1 MPKKAKPAKRKP
13 AKKPAPGQLDILRK
27 RVREL
32 AVKLEREARARKLEA
47 RIKSEVQKAHAELRS
62 QLKMLQVRGR
72 KIATELR
79 SALGDANKREA
90 ARKEALKR
98 IEALRAEYSKKS
110 AALRAEYTKRTS
122 ELKSDLSRTAAELSR
137 KSDELRKLAA
147 ESAHRAVEIIRGPE
161 HQAPPTS
168 PKTGALD
175 PSALRAEIARGDV
188 ENPEDDREP
197 DEEQ

>member
-1 MPKKAKPAKRKP
+1 MPKKAKPAKRRPARKP
-13 AKKPAPGQLDILRK
+13 AHGQLDILR
-27 RVREL
+27 RRIREL

-62 QLKMLQVRGR
+62 QLKLMRVRGT

-79 SALGDANKREA
+79 SAIGDANKREA

-110 AALRAEYTKRTS
+110 AALRAEYTRRTS
-122 ELKSDLSRTAAELSR
+122 ELKSELSHTAAELSR
-137 KSDELRKLAA
+137 KSEELRRLAV

-161 HQAPPTS
+161 HQAPATS
-168 PKTGALD
+168 AKTGPLD
-175 PSALRAEIARGDV
+175 ASALRAEIARGDV
-188 ENPEDDREP
+188 ENPGDDT

>member
-1 MPKKAKPAKRKP
+1 MPKKRTPAKRKP
-13 AKKPAPGQLDILRK
+13 AKKPAPGQLDILRR

-47 RIKSEVQKAHAELRS
+47 RIKSEVQKAHSELRS

-79 SALGDANKREA
+79 SAIGDANKREA
-90 ARKEALKR
+90 ARKEALRK
-98 IEALRAEYSKKS
+98 IEGLRAEYSKKS

-147 ESAHRAVEIIRGPE
+147 ESAHRAVEIIRSSE
-161 HQAPPTS
+161 HQAPAAS
-168 PKTGALD
+168 PKTGPLD
-175 PSALRAEIARGDV
+175 ASELHAEIARGDV
-188 ENPEDDREP
+188 ENPGDDT